1 MPGISVCEKDTTM
14 KRINKIVF
22 LHKVFIL
29 VRG

>member
-1 MPGISVCEKDTTM
+1 MPGISLGEKNTTM

-22 LHKVFIL
+22 LHKVLIL